1 LPDVRAAD
9 GGGVMNDYDE
19 WRCAVND
26 LTETER
32 ARYDEPQEYD
42 TMTPD
47 GVRL

>member
-1 LPDVRAAD
+1 
-9 GGGVMNDYDE
+9 MNDHDE

-47 GVRL
+47 GVRLWL

>member
-1 LPDVRAAD
+1 LPDEWPAD

-19 WRCAVND
+19 WRWAVND
-26 LTETER
+26 LSEMER

>member
-1 LPDVRAAD
+1 MSYDE
-9 GGGVMNDYDE
+9 DE
-19 WRCAVND
+19 WRWAVND

-32 ARYDEPQEYD
+32 ARYDEPEIYAD